1 MSLQTVGLL
10 TDERLTRFTGDEDDA
25 NGISGFLTSYK
36 ATRLVMESMLE
47 AIPQT
52 ILQLYIAIRTSLGCD
67 DYPVSW
73 TLLTSSLALS
83 TFTFLTHLESM
94 WSGSKAMGMSMRAYV
109 AQLLE

>member
-25 NGISGFLTSYK
+25 NGISGFLTSYR

-52 ILQLYIAIRTSLGCD
+52 ILQLYITIRTALGCE

-73 TLLTSSLALS
+73 SLLISSLALS
-83 TFTFLTHLESM
+83 MFTFFSHLESI
-94 WSGSKAMGMSMRAYV
+94 WSGSKVMKISLVDYMG
-109 AQLLE
+109 Q